1 MKPGY
6 LQSEDR
12 SVSMEASSVV
22 HSDPAIMGGSP
33 VFVGTR
39 VPVQA
44 LIDYLE
50 GGHPLSEFLEDF
62 PSVKKEQ
69 AIAVLEQAREILV
82 SSAPAAR

>member
-1 MKPGY
+1 
-6 LQSEDR
+6 
-12 SVSMEASSVV
+12 MEASSVV